1 MFFAV
6 LPESGISDGWIL
18 DHVTPNMAR
27 SGIPRQVCLV
37 LGKAM
42 LWCVFDSCGDD
53 LVPSEQSIRIFQR
66 YEDLGVNNLLPV
78 GATPV
83 RKIPLVV
90 DGYDSEVLIDQIVGD
105 NDNDETNNPALM
117 ERMGLR
123 RQEIRLLAS
132 QVTHLRRELAD
143 SRVEHER
150 QLQVR
155 LVGDLSCY
163 LFCSVIFLLTIFS
176 RCSVVSSQG

>member
-1 MFFAV
+1 M
-6 LPESGISDGWIL
+6 
-18 DHVTPNMAR
+18 
-27 SGIPRQVCLV
+27 
-37 LGKAM
+37 
-42 LWCVFDSCGDD
+42 FDSCGDD
-53 LVPSEQSIRIFQR
+53 LVPSEQRIQIFQR

-78 GATPV
+78 GVSPV
-83 RKIPLVV
+83 RKSPLIV
-90 DGYDSEVLIDQIVGD
+90 DGYDSEVLIDQMVGH
-105 NDNDETNNPALM
+105 NDNDEPNNPALM

-163 LFCSVIFLLTIFS
+163 LFCSVIFLLTISS

>member
-1 MFFAV
+1 MC
-6 LPESGISDGWIL
+6 S
-18 DHVTPNMAR
+18 
-27 SGIPRQVCLV
+27 
-37 LGKAM
+37 
-42 LWCVFDSCGDD
+42 DD
-53 LVPSEQSIRIFQR
+53 LVPREQRRRILELF
-66 YEDLGVNNLLPV
+66 EDLGVNNLLPA
-78 GATPV
+78 GKNPV
-83 RKIPLVV
+83 RKIPVVV
-90 DGYDSEVLIDQIVGD
+90 DGYDTEVLMDQIVSGD
-105 NDNDETNNPALM
+105 DVDENNNTAPQ
-117 ERMGLR
+117 RIGLR

-163 LFCSVIFLLTIFS
+163 LFCSVIFLLTISS